1 MTFKTTLAAAAFALS
16 LVGLGA
22 TAGTAAAGPQ
32 ADVVVRIG
40 TPGVVATVP
49 AYRPAR
55 HVHKGRHYRKAP
67 RYRRVPARYR
77 RPARVHRHR
86 SCSPV
91 YAKRSVFVR
100 GYGWQRARV
109 RVGRTCKT
117 IWR

>member
-1 MTFKTTLAAAAFALS
+1 MTFKTTLAAAAVALS

-22 TAGTAAAGPQ
+22 TSGTAAAGPQ

-40 TPGVVATVP
+40 TPGVVAVMP
-49 AYRPAR
+49 GYRPA
-55 HVHKGRHYRKAP
+55 RHYRKAP
-67 RYRRVPARYR
+67 RYRRLPSRYR
-77 RPARVHRHR
+77 RPARLRRHR

-91 YAKRSVFVR
+91 YAKRRVFVR

-117 IWR
+117 VWR